1 MRRYPLLA
9 GITAGLAAALLPT
22 APGFAADSS
31 ASGTPPVKLVIKP
44 LLCVIDKDAT
54 SCAVTFDIRWKSP
67 QPAEYCLN
75 DSVQSTPLRCW
86 PRTLAGEMKQERVVS
101 EEFRYWLSPPAG
113 GLTQPAGTERLS
125 EVKIEVLRVGSDDR
139 RRERRTRHVWDVL

>member
-1 MRRYPLLA
+1 MRRILSSC
-9 GITAGLAAALLPT
+9 LAAALLLT
-22 APGFAADSS
+22 SPGFAADT
-31 ASGTPPVKLVIKP
+31 AAPVKLVIKP

-67 QPAEYCLN
+67 QPAEYCLS

-86 PRTLAGEMKQERVVS
+86 PNALAGEMKQQRLVS
-101 EEFRYWLSPPAG
+101 EEFRYWLSRPEVGVSPPAG
-113 GLTQPAGTERLS
+113 SERLA
-125 EVKIEVLRVGSDDR
+125 EVKIEVLHVGSNDR